1 MSISNARRLD
11 RETLTVD
18 PEARPGWI
26 SGAERTPRAGEEV
39 FCAGGAAQVIKVL
52 GKTSDNSRLLE
63 LKLVEGDGKPFF
75 AASSNVM
82 VAPESAVVVGA

>member
-18 PEARPGWI
+18 LEARPGWI
-26 SGAERTPRAGEEV
+26 SGADRTPMAGEEV
-39 FCAGGAAQVIKVL
+39 FCAGGAAQVVKVL
-52 GKTSDNSRLLE
+52 GRTSDNSRLLE

-75 AASSNVM
+75 AAASNILVPPQPA
-82 VAPESAVVVGA
+82 VAAA